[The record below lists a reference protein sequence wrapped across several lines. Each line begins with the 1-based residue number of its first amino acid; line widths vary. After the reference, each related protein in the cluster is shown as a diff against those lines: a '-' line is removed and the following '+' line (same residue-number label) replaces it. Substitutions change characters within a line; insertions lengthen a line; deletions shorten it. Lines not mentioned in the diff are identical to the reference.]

1 MPYRMNSKPLEQRW
15 GVTKKKR
22 VFVFFFRWFMLQFGY
37 WFATW
42 MSKESY
48 VKHFRP
54 FLQSRVR
61 QLDRELDLLLKG
73 YKISKIRPALRER
86 DDLTSVD
93 NRVAPNRS
101 EEPIRSE
108 AYVTRMIVARILLK
122 DADMVT
128 TNLLE

>member
-1 MPYRMNSKPLEQRW
+1 MNSKPLKQRW

-22 VFVFFFRWFMLQFGY
+22 VFVFLFRWFMLKIGY

-42 MSKESY
+42 MSKEAY

-61 QLDRELDLLLKG
+61 QLDRRLDLILKG
-73 YKISKIRPALRER
+73 SKVTQIRPSLRER
-86 DDLTSVD
+86 DYLTSVD

-108 AYVTRMIVARILLK
+108 AYVTRMIVVRILAKDELPSMLK
-122 DADMVT
+122 W
-128 TNLLE
+128 

>member
-1 MPYRMNSKPLEQRW
+1 MPYRMNSKPLKQRW

-22 VFVFFFRWFMLQFGY
+22 VFVFLFRWFMLKIGY

-42 MSKESY
+42 MSKEAY

-61 QLDRELDLLLKG
+61 QLDRRLDLILKG
-73 YKISKIRPALRER
+73 SKVTQIRPSLRER
-86 DDLTSVD
+86 DYLTSVD

-108 AYVTRMIVARILLK
+108 AYVTRMIVVRILAKDELPSMLK
-122 DADMVT
+122 W
-128 TNLLE
+128 